1 MNELVFVLRNTS
13 EPVSDPVDDVTILN
27 ELPYA
32 DYTEEVTLEEF
43 HFVRLTE
50 LLEKQYGQDNLSIN
64 LRNRKITIR
73 RASVIR
79 YFNWL
84 RARIKA
90 AISRAMVK
98 PIEDFIH
105 LRGESD
111 WYAIKT
117 LIDDPFA
124 AQFYMDGY
132 GCGSVTVFTHHLFV
146 QMGYEQADAVTL
158 ELTQVFDAH
167 Y

>member
-1 MNELVFVLRNTS
+1 MHTLVFVLSN
-13 EPVSDPVDDVTILN
+13 VSDIASEAVDDVTVLN
-27 ELPYA
+27 ELPLA
-32 DYTEEVTLEEF
+32 DYTEEVALKDQ
-43 HFVRLTE
+43 HFVRLVK
-50 LLEKQYGQDNLSIN
+50 LLEENFGKENLAIDQISH
-64 LRNRKITIR
+64 RVTVHR
-73 RASVIR
+73 SGVIR
-79 YFNWL
+79 YFYGL
-84 RARIKA
+84 RVRIKD
-90 AISRAMVK
+90 AIDSAMDRPV
-98 PIEDFIH
+98 EDFIH